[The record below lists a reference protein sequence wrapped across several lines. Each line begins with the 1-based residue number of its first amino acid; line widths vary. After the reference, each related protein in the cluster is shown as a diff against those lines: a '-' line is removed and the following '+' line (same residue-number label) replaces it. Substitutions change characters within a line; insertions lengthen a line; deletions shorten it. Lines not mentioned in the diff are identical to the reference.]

1 MSWEGSTCEEAPI
14 KKAQVDAYLRRE
26 SQILKEEVKEGAAGA
41 GPNENVNK
49 KECEAKVTLCQF
61 FSQ

>member
-1 MSWEGSTCEEAPI
+1 MSWEGRTCEEALI

-26 SQILKEEVKEGAAGA
+26 SQILKEEVKEGAAG
-41 GPNENVNK
+41 PNENVNK

-61 FSQ
+61 FRQ